1 MLGDQLARRGGT
13 DAHSFA
19 LEALEA
25 TEVETGTRG
34 LDPYETAE
42 AIDAARR
49 HFRRSRSSGSTGV
62 PRVSVVIPTLNE
74 ALNIPHVL
82 AELPACV
89 HEVVIVDGLS
99 TDGTPEAA
107 LEARPDAKIVH
118 QRGRGKGDAM
128 RCGFEASTGDI
139 LVMMDADGSADPGE
153 IPAFIEALL
162 HGADFAKG
170 TRFRSG
176 GGSSDI
182 TRLRRA
188 GNRILS
194 GTVNLLFGT
203 AYSDLCYG
211 YNAFWRHCLSAMCV
225 DCTGFEVETLI
236 NIRIARA
243 GLLVAEVP
251 SFERDR
257 MYGQSNLRTF
267 RDGGR
272 VLRTILRERAR
283 RTAHPGH
290 EGATIAPFEPA
301 VAEVGLLSTTSE

>member
-176 GGSSDI
+176 G
-182 TRLRRA
+182 A
-188 GNRILS
+188 
-194 GTVNLLFGT
+194 
-203 AYSDLCYG
+203 
-211 YNAFWRHCLSAMCV
+211 
-225 DCTGFEVETLI
+225 
-236 NIRIARA
+236 ARTSPA
-243 GLLVAEVP
+243 CA
-251 SFERDR
+251 
-257 MYGQSNLRTF
+257 
-267 RDGGR
+267 
-272 VLRTILRERAR
+272 
-283 RTAHPGH
+283 
-290 EGATIAPFEPA
+290 EPA
-301 VAEVGLLSTTSE
+301 TGS